1 MTPQDRLAYLRGA
14 ITTERCKQLLIELV
28 RVPSPQTELME
39 AEPLLR
45 KFIETAV
52 EPRLRAMGFS
62 DNRYD
67 PMGNL
72 ISVHGADRTGK
83 SLMLITNA
91 MNQPQATMSN
101 AYAGDVVDGAPHGLP
116 GEAVLGKGA
125 SEQKAT
131 MAAMLIAMEAVI
143 ASGEPIAGRLVHLCC
158 VSGETG
164 RHDAIRSVIEGEGVR
179 ADMAILGGSSLEL
192 SLGNRGRI
200 DVFITVHGA
209 PAHSSRPQDGCN
221 AVTGAIGVA
230 RRLQLIKLDRAH
242 PQLGP
247 ASLTINHIR
256 SFPESTHTIQ
266 ASCELTVDRRLVP
279 GEDPDAAFAEIEAAA
294 RQVDG
299 MRDPASGKPLRVEV
313 KKGPFMYPSLITF
326 DTDVAQELIAACEEV
341 LGSCAQDILCAER
354 VRSGLPQSRRHPD
367 SELGAGRVEICA
379 HRSRHGL
386 GRAHARRGI
395 GLCDDDIPPSDRIW
409 RPPAQCSEAYA
420 ARARWAPS
428 NAGAISA
435 MNRAISSLTC

>member
-1 MTPQDRLAYLRGA
+1 MTPQDWLAYLRGA

-62 DNRYD
+62 DIRYD

-101 AYAGDVVDGAPHGLP
+101 AYAGDVVDGAPYGLP

-230 RRLQLIKLDRAH
+230 PPPSADQARPALSPARPRIADHQPH
-242 PQLGP
+242 PQLPREHSHHPGLLRADGRSP
-247 ASLTINHIR
+247 AGTGRR
-256 SFPESTHTIQ
+256 SGCGVCRDRSGRA
-266 ASCELTVDRRLVP
+266 ASGWDAGP
-279 GEDPDAAFAEIEAAA
+279 GERQAVACRGQA
-294 RQVDG
+294 RSVHVSVADH
-299 MRDPASGKPLRVEV
+299 A
-313 KKGPFMYPSLITF
+313 
-326 DTDVAQELIAACEEV
+326 DTDVVQELIAACEEV
-341 LGSCAQDILCAER
+341 LGSAPKTFYSPNAFDQGYLNHVGIPTVNWGPGEVKYAHTELDMASVER
-354 VRSGLPQSRRHPD
+354 TRDAALVYATMIFRR
-367 SELGAGRVEICA
+367 
-379 HRSRHGL
+379 
-386 GRAHARRGI
+386 
-395 GLCDDDIPPSDRIW
+395 
-409 RPPAQCSEAYA
+409 
-420 ARARWAPS
+420 
-428 NAGAISA
+428 
-435 MNRAISSLTC
+435 LT